1 MNALQQRG
9 YDFSDESQ
17 LGYDFSDDDNV
28 ESESDYEIQTSLEY
42 GRKRRKNVRFLLKV
56 KVQEYFKLVAR
67 LVVQKSKKKTRKAGE
82 Q

>member
-1 MNALQQRG
+1 MNALQQLG

-42 GRKRRKNVRFLLKV
+42 GRKRRKKRSVSS
-56 KVQEYFKLVAR
+56 E
-67 LVVQKSKKKTRKAGE
+67 GE
-82 Q
+82 GTEVLQTGSSTGSPEK